1 MADVIILTK
10 SITNR
15 KQRIINQT
23 ELHPPW
29 RLATSPP
36 WGTPME
42 ERMPHVE
49 IIRKVRWE
57 RERER
62 ERADHENDDDDDD
75 FFGLP
80 TYDITWG
87 RKWIKERQKMENYS
101 ILRVVM
107 VFLPSFFLIGL
118 WSLPAV
124 PAYPIPSPLFNALYK
139 HIMYDVATDTPPG
152 SKGISRPL
160 RATLYE
166 SPALWS
172 VNFCRM
178 VW

>member
-1 MADVIILTK
+1 
-10 SITNR
+10 
-15 KQRIINQT
+15 
-23 ELHPPW
+23 
-29 RLATSPP
+29 
-36 WGTPME
+36 
-42 ERMPHVE
+42 
-49 IIRKVRWE
+49 
-57 RERER
+57 
-62 ERADHENDDDDDD
+62 
-75 FFGLP
+75 
-80 TYDITWG
+80 
-87 RKWIKERQKMENYS
+87 MENYS

-166 SPALWS
+166 SPAL
-172 VNFCRM
+172 
-178 VW
+178 